1 MDWTDFKKYVTG
13 NNDAYILTDDAYIE
27 QCWDEAEELVTHFV
41 GTQTVPQS
49 IMDRAALICGA
60 ALYQT
65 RKTPMGIAQF
75 GEDNSPIRL
84 ARDPMQGAYPLLK
97 AYMVVGI

>member
-13 NNDAYILTDDAYIE
+13 NEATYVVTDDAYIE
-27 QCWDEAEELVTHFV
+27 QCWDEAVTLVTNFV
-41 GTQTVPQS
+41 GTQIVPQS

-60 ALYQT
+60 ALYQM

-97 AYMVVGI
+97 AYLVVGI

>member
-13 NNDAYILTDDAYIE
+13 NEPYVVSTDDEYIE
-27 QCWDEAEELVTHFV
+27 QCWDEAQELVSNFV
-41 GTQTVPQS
+41 GTQVVPQS
-49 IMDRAALICGA
+49 IMDRAALIAGA
-60 ALYQT
+60 ALYQM
-65 RKTPMGIAQF
+65 RATPMGIAQF